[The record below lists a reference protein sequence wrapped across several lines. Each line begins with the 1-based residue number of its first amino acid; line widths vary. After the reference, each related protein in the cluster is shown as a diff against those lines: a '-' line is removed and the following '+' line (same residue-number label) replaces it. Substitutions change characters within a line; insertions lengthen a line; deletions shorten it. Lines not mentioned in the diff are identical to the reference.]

1 LEKLEISQ
9 YTPMMQQYLEIKK
22 DYSDYIVFFRLG
34 DFYEMFFQ
42 DAIVASKEL
51 EIVLTGRDAGVSE
64 RVPMCGVPY
73 HAANLYLEKL
83 VEKKY
88 KVAIVEQVE
97 DPSSAKGIV
106 KREVVKLVTP
116 GTIIEDG
123 AILQKSNNY
132 IAAIY
137 EGTKIYILAYSDL
150 STGEINL
157 EKIPKDSSIL
167 FSEIMNLDVKEI
179 VITNNFKDKFLKTNL
194 KNQELTI
201 SFSDD
206 LSLKKYYR
214 NLINE
219 IYDKDLISAFSLL
232 INYLEATQKQT
243 LLHLQ
248 KAQVFESTSYLRID
262 NYSKKNLELTETFTS
277 KSSNNTLFWFLD
289 KCQTAMGS
297 RFLKK
302 SILRP
307 LIEKKEIQGRY
318 QFVESLNDN
327 FVVRQEI
334 IDELKKVY
342 DLERIVGRVS
352 FGNANAK
359 DLVNLKKSLLAIPKI
374 KENLVKLNNSFA
386 EEIVLNI
393 PDFSHLAEEIENA
406 IVDNPPLS
414 IKEGNLIK
422 PGFSEELDE
431 IKSIRHNAKNWLETF
446 VEKERERTNIKKL
459 KIGYNRVFGYYIE
472 ITKSQLDLVKDE
484 FGYERKQ
491 TLSNSERFI
500 TNELKEKEAI
510 ILGSEDSI
518 IDLEYELFSKL
529 RELVKERTYD
539 LQALAKNIA
548 LVDMLIAFSIVA
560 MNNRFIKPVLIE
572 DSTINIVKG
581 RHPVVE
587 AFLEEPYVANSITMD
602 KDNNILLITGPNMS
616 GKSTY
621 MRQLATIIVLAQIGS
636 FVPCEACEL
645 PIFDQIFTRIG
656 ASDDLTSGKSTFM
669 VEMLEVN
676 YALENATKD
685 SLILFDEIGRGTA
698 TYDGM
703 ALAQAIIEYCHYK
716 IKCKILFST
725 HYHELTYLADE
736 LKSLKNIHVKAKEEK
751 GNIVFLHQVEEGP
764 TDKSYGIHVAKL
776 AKLPSNII
784 KRASDILDELE
795 KNHGKNIIKPQT
807 IDLFNYLDSLS
818 IEQEETEKYEGII
831 EQIKKL
837 ELENITPIMALNILN
852 DISEEIKKLDDKE

>member
-1 LEKLEISQ
+1 
-9 YTPMMQQYLEIKK
+9 
-22 DYSDYIVFFRLG
+22 
-34 DFYEMFFQ
+34 
-42 DAIVASKEL
+42 
-51 EIVLTGRDAGVSE
+51 
-64 RVPMCGVPY
+64 
-73 HAANLYLEKL
+73 
-83 VEKKY
+83 
-88 KVAIVEQVE
+88 
-97 DPSSAKGIV
+97 
-106 KREVVKLVTP
+106 
-116 GTIIEDG
+116 
-123 AILQKSNNY
+123 
-132 IAAIY
+132 
-137 EGTKIYILAYSDL
+137 
-150 STGEINL
+150 
-157 EKIPKDSSIL
+157 
-167 FSEIMNLDVKEI
+167 
-179 VITNNFKDKFLKTNL
+179 
-194 KNQELTI
+194 
-201 SFSDD
+201 
-206 LSLKKYYR
+206 
-214 NLINE
+214 
-219 IYDKDLISAFSLL
+219 
-232 INYLEATQKQT
+232 
-243 LLHLQ
+243 
-248 KAQVFESTSYLRID
+248 
-262 NYSKKNLELTETFTS
+262 
-277 KSSNNTLFWFLD
+277 
-289 KCQTAMGS
+289 
-297 RFLKK
+297 
-302 SILRP
+302 
-307 LIEKKEIQGRY
+307 
-318 QFVESLNDN
+318 
-327 FVVRQEI
+327 
-334 IDELKKVY
+334 
-342 DLERIVGRVS
+342 
-352 FGNANAK
+352 
-359 DLVNLKKSLLAIPKI
+359 
-374 KENLVKLNNSFA
+374 
-386 EEIVLNI
+386 
-393 PDFSHLAEEIENA
+393 
-406 IVDNPPLS
+406 
-414 IKEGNLIK
+414 
-422 PGFSEELDE
+422 
-431 IKSIRHNAKNWLETF
+431 
-446 VEKERERTNIKKL
+446 
-459 KIGYNRVFGYYIE
+459 
-472 ITKSQLDLVKDE
+472 LDLVKDE

-837 ELENITPIMALNILN
+837 ELENLTPIMALNILN

>member
-73 HAANLYLEKL
+73 HAASLYLEKL

-97 DPSSAKGIV
+97 DPSSTKGIV

-157 EKIPKDSSIL
+157 EKIPKDRSIL

-518 IDLEYELFSKL
+518 IDLEYELFTKL

-837 ELENITPIMALNILN
+837 ELENLTPIMALNILN

>member
-1 LEKLEISQ
+1 MEKLEISQ

-73 HAANLYLEKL
+73 HAASLYLEKL

-97 DPSSAKGIV
+97 DPSSTKGIV

-157 EKIPKDSSIL
+157 EKIPKDRSIL

-518 IDLEYELFSKL
+518 IDLEYELFTKL

-837 ELENITPIMALNILN
+837 ELENLTPIMALNILN